1 MQNDRENWE
10 RVKARLATS
19 KFRSGFHLN
28 SAMLE
33 YCRARGKELIRRHC
47 LEFVRQRLAPAHPEN
62 DGRQTPWNGH
72 PCFVAQ
78 HATGCCCRRCLQTWH
93 RIPEGRTLSTEEI
106 QYIAGILICWIEDE
120 NGFLPV
126 TAKEEY
132 LL

>member
-1 MQNDRENWE
+1 
-10 RVKARLATS
+10 
-19 KFRSGFHLN
+19 
-28 SAMLE
+28 MLE

-78 HATGCCCRRCLQTWH
+78 HATGCCCRRCLQKWH